1 MKNFRLSYVYKI
13 TNKLNGNIY
22 IGKRTFNGDPNND
35 NYWGS
40 SKSLKEIIDLLGIEN
55 FEKTIL
61 DKYLTEEEA
70 YNKEAEYINKAKE
83 EGLSLY
89 NIRKGRNGGKIRNR
103 EESRTYT
110 MRISVDLYEELKKEA
125 KERKRS
131 VNFILNEKLEMAYE

>member
-55 FEKTIL
+55 FE
-61 DKYLTEEEA
+61 
-70 YNKEAEYINKAKE
+70 
-83 EGLSLY
+83 
-89 NIRKGRNGGKIRNR
+89 
-103 EESRTYT
+103 
-110 MRISVDLYEELKKEA
+110 
-125 KERKRS
+125 
-131 VNFILNEKLEMAYE
+131 

>member
-1 MKNFRLSYVYKI
+1 M
-13 TNKLNGNIY
+13 
-22 IGKRTFNGDPNND
+22 
-35 NYWGS
+35 
-40 SKSLKEIIDLLGIEN
+40 
-55 FEKTIL
+55 
-61 DKYLTEEEA
+61 
-70 YNKEAEYINKAKE
+70 
-83 EGLSLY
+83 Y